1 MKNKIELTAPI
12 FVEGGEYKEVATAF
26 SIPSVRERQQDLLYM
41 TAIFVSSGKNLN
53 NAYFL
58 PSELLK
64 ARESISN
71 KAIDIEH
78 DEQNVVGHIYDK
90 AYMWKDHKVF
100 DPASIKSAEE
110 KDVEDLEMD
119 IAIAGIVY
127 RDRFQ
132 ETAKEV
138 EEGKWKVSMECFYES
153 WDARIG
159 NVVIPGSDA
168 LAMGYDVMV
177 GNFVLVKHKG
187 DEIAKDTMV
196 RVLKGIMFSG
206 CGFVEKPANPPS
218 VILDVAS
225 LEERVAYANKE
236 NLIIN
241 LESCEGYLKAKQEDE
256 KIEIKSD
263 SSEGVQE
270 EVKEPDE
277 GKCVNCSDC
286 EKNSG
291 GEEKSN
297 LATDDDLMLSGPC
310 PMFKRWIHDETS
322 FDVNKPILHENWCT
336 RYELPC
342 TVASSDATWPECLR
356 WIEISNII
364 EEEIG
369 KEIISKEASEKITM
383 LVEDLKK
390 SIKEAKICIDKAAKW
405 NRKYIN
411 DLPNAAFAVV
421 EPAYTSG
428 KTENKNARHLPH
440 HTGPGG
446 TSNKNLDL
454 SHLRNAMA
462 RAGQVKPVTDSIS
475 QSDLRKKAVTHLEN
489 HRGSLKTSK
498 E

>member
-1 MKNKIELTAPI
+1 MTSNKIELTAPI
-12 FVEGGEYKEVATAF
+12 FVEGSEYKEVAAAF
-26 SIPSVRERQQDLLYM
+26 NIPSVKDRQQDLLYL

-64 ARESISN
+64 ARDSVSN

-78 DEQNVVGHIYDK
+78 DEQNVIGHIYDK
-90 AYMWKDHKVF
+90 AYMWKDRKVF
-100 DPASIKSAEE
+100 DPTSVKAEE
-110 KDVEDLEMD
+110 KDVEELEMD

-127 RDRFQ
+127 RERFP
-132 ETAKEV
+132 EVAKEV

-153 WDARIG
+153 WDVKIG
-159 NVVIPGSDA
+159 NVVIPGGDA
-168 LAMGYDVMV
+168 LALGYDAMV

-187 DEIAKDTMV
+187 DEIVQDTMV
-196 RVLKGIMFSG
+196 RILKGILFSG
-206 CGFVEKPANPPS
+206 CGLVEKPANPPS

-241 LESCEGYLKAKQEDE
+241 LESCEGYLKSKQEDE
-256 KIEIKSD
+256 KIEIRPD
-263 SSEGVQE
+263 SSEDVQK
-270 EVKEPDE
+270 EVKDLDKSKCDSCSAS
-277 GKCVNCSDC
+277 GKNLR
-286 EKNSG
+286 
-291 GEEKSN
+291 EEESN

-310 PMFKRWIHDETS
+310 PMYKRWIYDETS
-322 FDVNKPILHENWCT
+322 SDVNKPVIHEKWCT

-342 TVASSDATWPECLR
+342 TVASADATWPECLR
-356 WIEISNII
+356 WVEISNII

-369 KEIISKEASEKITM
+369 KEIISKEASEKITT

-390 SIKEAKICIDKAAKW
+390 SIKEAKVHIDKAAKW

-411 DLPNAAFAVV
+411 GLPNAAFAVV

-454 SHLRNAMA
+454 PHLRNAMA
-462 RAGQVKPVTDSIS
+462 RSNSVKPVTDSIS
-475 QSDLRKKAVTHLEN
+475 QPSLRKKALTHLEN
-489 HRGSLKTSK
+489 HRGALKTSK
-498 E
+498 